1 MTWRIFKWAIVEW
14 EKQDAEKHV
23 IYDPTFIKKH
33 IKQNLLYD
41 IVRMHVYYTLS
52 EDYMEDR

>member
-1 MTWRIFKWAIVEW
+1 MTWRIFKWDTVEW

-23 IYDPTFIKKH
+23 TYDPTSIKKH
-33 IKQNLLYD
+33 IKQYD
-41 IVRMHVYYTLS
+41 IVCMHVYYTLY